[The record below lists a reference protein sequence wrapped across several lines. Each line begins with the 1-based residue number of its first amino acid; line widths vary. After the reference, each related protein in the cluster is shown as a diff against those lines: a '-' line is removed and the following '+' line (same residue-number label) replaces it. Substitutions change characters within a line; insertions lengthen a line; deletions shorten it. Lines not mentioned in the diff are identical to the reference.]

1 MLRVRGKRPVA
12 LELYFEVFAPKP
24 KIGRLVTF
32 AYEEAISLIRSR

>member
-1 MLRVRGKRPVA
+1 MLRVRGNRPVA

-32 AYEEAISLIRSR
+32 EYEEAISFMRSR